1 MCKGVKFRLPY
12 NEPETFKPKT
22 IVDLKLNKTFIN
34 NHDLIA
40 KDTIYLKG
48 DVFLQLYH
56 PQYSTELRLFVE
68 KNTNNKYD
76 LQNYDYVDIENK
88 LFKYN
93 TEIRLISNIDNY
105 EFLNIIPGYDDS
117 LECVM
122 EYEIIKQYY
131 EYFHNIKDKNI
142 IIQKLYDLNHFLEKL
157 THKLFI
163 TCNLNTI
170 TKSINNNKHN
180 IIKKDRLLKLN
191 IWKKIIQLNISIS
204 AKYQKDYIT
213 KHGLEIIGK
222 DRFQKSL
229 KFIENFITKQ
239 TYYELII

>member
-1 MCKGVKFRLPY
+1 
-12 NEPETFKPKT
+12 
-22 IVDLKLNKTFIN
+22 
-34 NHDLIA
+34 
-40 KDTIYLKG
+40 
-48 DVFLQLYH
+48 
-56 PQYSTELRLFVE
+56 
-68 KNTNNKYD
+68 
-76 LQNYDYVDIENK
+76 
-88 LFKYN
+88 
-93 TEIRLISNIDNY
+93 
-105 EFLNIIPGYDDS
+105 
-117 LECVM
+117 M
-122 EYEIIKQYY
+122 EYEIIKNYY

-180 IIKKDRLLKLN
+180 IKKDRLLKLN
-191 IWKKIIQLNISIS
+191 IWKQIIQLNLSIS

-213 KHGLEIIGK
+213 KHGLEIFGK
-222 DRFQKSL
+222 ERLKKSL

>member
-1 MCKGVKFRLPY
+1 M
-12 NEPETFKPKT
+12 
-22 IVDLKLNKTFIN
+22 
-34 NHDLIA
+34 
-40 KDTIYLKG
+40 
-48 DVFLQLYH
+48 
-56 PQYSTELRLFVE
+56 
-68 KNTNNKYD
+68 
-76 LQNYDYVDIENK
+76 QNYDYIDVENK

-93 TEIRLISNIDNY
+93 SEIRLISNIEGY

-122 EYEIIKQYY
+122 EYEIIKDYY

-142 IIQKLYDLNHFLEKL
+142 IIRKLYDLNYFLEKL

-163 TCNLNTI
+163 TCNI
-170 TKSINNNKHN
+170 IKSLDNNQHN

-191 IWKKIIQLNISIS
+191 IWKEIIQLNISIS

-213 KHGLEIIGK
+213 KHGLKIIGK
-222 DRFQKSL
+222 ERLQRSL